1 MSGKSVTVGFLG
13 PSCTFGYQAASKLL
27 SDSRICRYRPKPISF
42 PNHSAICDAVGRGK
56 VKYGVVAIENVL
68 DGVVTETVH
77 AVESVASHRGIAICG
92 EVTVPIELFCMSK
105 TGEFP
110 KRLLS
115 HHTALRQCHSFVT
128 ELQGR
133 GVIIEVRASTGQAA
147 EEASKGP
154 CVAALAPSVALR
166 SLGLNLVVPE
176 SVVDHKNS
184 ATRFWVLSKEYAR
197 RTGKDKTCFLINLE
211 QSMSGALYKSLG
223 IFADNGINVLLLY
236 PIPVLGRCWEYTFL
250 VEASGHVDDVEMDRA
265 WDDFRKLWISLQPM
279 RFLGSYPNSTS
290 V

>member
-27 SDSRICRYRPKPISF
+27 AGSRIFRCRPKLIPF
-42 PNHSAICDAVGRGK
+42 LNHSAICDAVGRGK

-105 TGEFP
+105 TGKLP

-115 HHTALRQCHSFVT
+115 HQTALRQCRSFVT
-128 ELQGR
+128 EIQGR
-133 GVIIEVRASTGQAA
+133 GVVVEARASTGQAA
-147 EEASKGP
+147 EEASRDP
-154 CVAALAPSVALR
+154 DTAALAPSVALR
-166 SLGLNLVVPE
+166 SFGLQLVAPE
-176 SVVDHKNS
+176 SVVDYKNS

-197 RTGKDKTCFLINLE
+197 RTGNDKTCFLINLE

-223 IFADNGINVLLLY
+223 IFSANEINVLLVY
-236 PIPVLGRCWEYTFL
+236 PIPILGRRWEYTFL
-250 VEASGHVDDVEMDRA
+250 VEVSGHVDDVEMDRA
-265 WDDFRKLWISLQPM
+265 WDDFRNLGISLQPM

-290 V
+290 M